1 MKSKSSKALFISVL
15 LHLGVGVLGF
25 FYWFSTAPM
34 QETSSINALFVRE
47 EKPKVRRVT
56 PPKRAQVVQKRTRAE
71 SQQRLKILT
80 SNAPISSR
88 GVVSAA
94 EPAPFQQFDNN
105 DMVESIGPTSTSVDF
120 DDVPRVQKVIER
132 PFVKQEKVETRY
144 KSRLVKFIEAQ
155 EGPQRIVYCVDLS
168 TSMQNLPPHKLKKII
183 DLMRDSLTF
192 LEPHDSF
199 NIFAFSTE
207 LIVYQDGF
215 VPVTE
220 KTVSESADYLAKIQ
234 TQIHTKGTDHDM
246 LTALTEIANTG
257 PTLVV
262 LFSDGIPTTI
272 EGPDLTL
279 VGEYATGNG
288 RIFAM
293 GIGMSPNFP
302 GAVMLKQLATVS
314 QGDLWLV
321 DRGR

>member
-1 MKSKSSKALFISVL
+1 MKSKSSKALLISVL
-15 LHLGVGVLGF
+15 LHLGVGILGF
-25 FYWFSTAPM
+25 FFWFSTAPM
-34 QETSSINALFVRE
+34 REASGINALFVKE

-56 PPKRAQVVQKRTRAE
+56 PPKRAQLVQRKTRDV

-80 SNAPISSR
+80 SNAPVSSR

-94 EPAPFQQFDNN
+94 DPAPFQQFDTN
-105 DMVESIGPTSTSVDF
+105 DIDEPIAPTATSVEF
-120 DDVPRVQKVIER
+120 DSVPRVQKVIER
-132 PFVKQEKVETRY
+132 PFVKEEKAETRY

-199 NIFAFSTE
+199 NIMAFSTE
-207 LIVYQDGF
+207 LVVYRENF
-215 VPVTE
+215 APVTDE
-220 KTVSESADYLAKIQ
+220 TVAASSNYLADIQ
-234 TQIHTKGTDHDM
+234 SQIHTKGTDHDM
-246 LTALTEIANTG
+246 LTALTEIAKTG

-279 VGEYATGNG
+279 VGQYATGNG

-293 GIGMSPNFP
+293 GTGMSPNFP
-302 GAVMLKQLATVS
+302 GAVMLKRLATVS

>member
-1 MKSKSSKALFISVL
+1 MKSKSSKAFLVSVL
-15 LHLGVGVLGF
+15 LHLGVGVLGI
-25 FYWFSTAPM
+25 FYWFGTAPM
-34 QETSSINALFVRE
+34 REDSSINALFVKE

-56 PPKRAQVVQKRTRAE
+56 PPKRAQITQKRTRAV

-80 SNAPISSR
+80 SNAPVSDR

-94 EPAPFQQFDNN
+94 EPAPFQQFDTN
-105 DMVESIGPTSTSVDF
+105 DIGEPIGPTATSVEF
-120 DDVPRVQKVIER
+120 ENVPRIQKVIER
-132 PFVKQEKVETRY
+132 PFVKAEKVETRY

-168 TSMQNLPPHKLKKII
+168 TSMQDLPPHKLKRVI

-199 NIFAFSTE
+199 NIVAFSTE
-207 LIVYQDGF
+207 LVVYQEDF
-215 VPVTE
+215 VSVTDQ
-220 KTVSESADYLAKIQ
+220 TIAESSNYLADIQ
-234 TQIHTKGTDHDM
+234 SHIHKKGTDHDM
-246 LTALTEIANTG
+246 LTALTEIAKRT

-262 LFSDGIPTTI
+262 FFSDGIPTTI
-272 EGPDLTL
+272 EVPDLTL
-279 VGEYATGNG
+279 VGQYATGNG

-293 GIGMSPNFP
+293 GTGMSPNFP
-302 GAVMLKQLATVS
+302 GAMMLKHLATVS

-321 DRGR
+321 DRGE

>member
-34 QETSSINALFVRE
+34 REVSSINALFVRE
-47 EKPKVRRVT
+47 EKPKIRRVT
-56 PPKRAQVVQKRTRAE
+56 PPKRAQLVQKKTRDV

-80 SNAPISSR
+80 SNAPVSSR

-94 EPAPFQQFDNN
+94 EPAPFQQFDSN
-105 DMVESIGPTSTSVDF
+105 DLSEPIGPTATSVEF
-120 DDVPRVQKVIER
+120 DNVPRVQKVIER
-132 PFVKQEKVETRY
+132 PFVKEEKVETRY

-155 EGPQRIVYCVDLS
+155 EGPQRIIYCVDLS

-183 DLMRDSLTF
+183 DLMRDSVTF

-199 NIFAFSTE
+199 NIIAFSKE
-207 LIVYQDGF
+207 LVVYKEDF
-215 VPVTE
+215 VPVTDQ
-220 KTVSESADYLAKIQ
+220 TVAASSNYLAEIQ
-234 TQIHTKGTDHDM
+234 PQINTKGTDHDM
-246 LTALTEIANTG
+246 LTALTEIAKTG

-279 VGEYATGNG
+279 VGQYATGNG

-302 GAVMLKQLATVS
+302 GAVMLKRLATVS